1 MSANKDL
8 LLCENKYFL
17 EKNNLKSLL
26 SFKNGVNTSTK
37 LNTEKISSNGLFTV
51 SFEYFL
57 IKIYLFLV
65 LSRVKEFM
73 NQVEQNDQECVN
85 IEEKCNVVKENE
97 KLVQLDVLLFEQ
109 EDVDNSDTSDYDSDE

>member
-73 NQVEQNDQECVN
+73 SQVEQNDQECVN